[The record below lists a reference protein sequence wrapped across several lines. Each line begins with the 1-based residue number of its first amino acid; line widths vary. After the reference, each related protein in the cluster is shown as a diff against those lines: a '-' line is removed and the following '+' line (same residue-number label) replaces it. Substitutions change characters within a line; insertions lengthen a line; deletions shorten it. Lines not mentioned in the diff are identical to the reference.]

1 MGDLSLNQKLMLF
14 STFYEPGTKYE
25 SLVPYGHLEV
35 IKGSSPFFGKIRSEE
50 KRKQKSLVSY
60 VGEGTR
66 VGNSGNCGAGP
77 LI

>member
-1 MGDLSLNQKLMLF
+1 MERQRHGAGVSGGIQPLLWKDKVR
-14 STFYEPGTKYE
+14 G
-25 SLVPYGHLEV
+25 
-35 IKGSSPFFGKIRSEE
+35 

-66 VGNSGNCGAGP
+66 VGNSDNCGAGP